1 MHKGADPLYKCR
13 FQTAP
18 AESLE
23 DPLWTLVLQVR
34 AWICRKHRSISKN
47 IRDWTS
53 EVSMPSILRA

>member
-23 DPLWTLVLQVR
+23 DPLRTLVLQVR

-47 IRDWTS
+47 IRD
-53 EVSMPSILRA
+53 